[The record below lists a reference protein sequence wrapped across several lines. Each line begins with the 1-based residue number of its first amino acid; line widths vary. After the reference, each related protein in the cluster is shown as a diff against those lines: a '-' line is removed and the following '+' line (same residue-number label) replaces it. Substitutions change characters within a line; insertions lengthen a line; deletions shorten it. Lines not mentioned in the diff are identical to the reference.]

1 MSNPSDI
8 LTKVPN
14 IRHREATMVQSG
26 DDKIFDRIIRSRRS
40 VRVYQDES
48 MPQEVMDHALD
59 WALLAP
65 TSSNL
70 QCWEFHHVKSEDKKN
85 LLVKACLGQSAART
99 ASALVVA
106 VARTKTWP
114 KINKM
119 MLEEFDKQG
128 DKVPKIARTY
138 YEKIVPLFYG
148 QGFLGI
154 KGFFKRI
161 MFFSRGLF
169 SPTPR
174 GPKSQADMRVWSVKT
189 TALACENFMLGMTAQ
204 GYDTCPMEGFD
215 EVRVKK
221 LLNLAS
227 DAEVV
232 MVIGCGKRAENG
244 VYAQQLRFD
253 KKLFLFDH

>member
-1 MSNPSDI
+1 MNKSSDI

-14 IRHREATMVQSG
+14 IRHREETMVQSG
-26 DDKIFDRIIRSRRS
+26 DDKIFDRIVRSRRS
-40 VRVYQDES
+40 VRVYKDEA
-48 MPQEVMDHALD
+48 MPQEVLDRALD

-70 QCWEFHHVKSEDKKN
+70 QCWEFHHVTSQDKKQ

-114 KINKM
+114 KINQL
-119 MLEEFDKQG
+119 MLAEFDKQG
-128 DKVPKIARTY
+128 DKVPAIARNY

-154 KGFFKRI
+154 KGILKRV
-161 MFFSRGLF
+161 MFFCRGLF

-189 TALACENFMLGMTAQ
+189 TALACENFMLGMSAQ

-215 EVRVKK
+215 EVRVQK
-221 LLNLAS
+221 LLNLPS

-244 VYAQQLRFD
+244 VYGPQVRFD
-253 KKLFLFDH
+253 KSLFLKNH

>member
-161 MFFSRGLF
+161 MFFTRGLF

-174 GPKSQADMRVWSVKT
+174 GPKSHADMRVWSIKT

-232 MVIGCGKRAENG
+232 MVISCGKRAENG

-253 KKLFLFDH
+253 KKHFLFSH

>member
-1 MSNPSDI
+1 MSKSSDI

-14 IRHREATMVQSG
+14 IRHREESMVQGG

-40 VRVYQDES
+40 VRVYKDEA
-48 MPQEVMDHALD
+48 MPKEVLNRALD

-70 QCWEFHHVKSEDKKN
+70 QCWEFHHVASEDKRQ

-106 VARTKTWP
+106 VARTKSWP
-114 KINKM
+114 KINKL
-119 MLEEFDKQG
+119 MLSEFDKQG

-154 KGFFKRI
+154 KGLLKRV
-161 MFFSRGLF
+161 MFFCRGLF

-174 GPKSQADMRVWSVKT
+174 GPKSHADMRVWSVKT

-215 EVRVKK
+215 EVRVQK
-221 LLNLAS
+221 LLKLPS

-244 VYAQQLRFD
+244 VYGPQVRFD
-253 KKLFLFDH
+253 KKLFLHQH